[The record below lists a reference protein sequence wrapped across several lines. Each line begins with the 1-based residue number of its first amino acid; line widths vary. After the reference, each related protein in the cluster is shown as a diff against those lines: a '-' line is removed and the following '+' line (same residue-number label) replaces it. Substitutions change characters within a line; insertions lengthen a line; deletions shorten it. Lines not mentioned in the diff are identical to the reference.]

1 MAFAGEYI
9 LRPRSWRRLLRFAGF
24 ATAAALSPS
33 SYAPAARELAVRQ
46 IYLTAWRVLPWYLA
60 FSVLTC
66 LVVIEITRHAMF
78 TYGLG
83 HYSLEL
89 VLRVLVLELIPLL
102 TAFFVALRSGSAIG
116 AEVAL
121 MRVSGELEEGAAT
134 GPDPL
139 RAQLVPRIAAAALSV
154 FSLTVLSCALAMVVA
169 YLSFFHTSTS
179 GFVAYTRVV
188 GHVFDEFVLAGFLL
202 KCVLFGLA
210 VALIPLASG
219 LEAERDRLK
228 TVPYAVLAGLVKLF
242 LVISLVEVVSLTVK
256 YI

>member
-9 LRPRSWRRLLRFAGF
+9 LRPRSWRRLFRFAGF

-33 SYAPAARELAVRQ
+33 SYGPAARELAVRQ

-60 FSVLTC
+60 FSLLTSLVL
-66 LVVIEITRHAMF
+66 IEITRSAMF
-78 TYGLG
+78 TYGLAE
-83 HYSLEL
+83 YSLEL
-89 VLRVLVLELIPLL
+89 VLRALILELIPLL

-121 MRVSGELEEGAAT
+121 MRVSGELDEARA

-139 RAQLVPRIAAAALSV
+139 RSELVPRIAAAALSV
-154 FSLTVLSCALAMVVA
+154 FSLTVLSCALAMVIA

-188 GHVFDEFVLAGFLL
+188 GHVFGDLVLAGFLL
-202 KCVLFGLA
+202 KCLLFGLA

-242 LVISLVEVVSLTVK
+242 LVIALIEVVSLTVK
-256 YI
+256 YV

>member
-9 LRPRSWRRLLRFAGF
+9 LRPRSWRRLARFAGF

-33 SYAPAARELAVRQ
+33 SYGQAARELAVRQ

-60 FSVLTC
+60 FSLLMS
-66 LVVIEITRHAMF
+66 LVVIEITRSAMF
-78 TYGLG
+78 AYGLG

-89 VLRVLVLELIPLL
+89 VLRALVLELIPLL
-102 TAFFVALRSGSAIG
+102 TAFFVALRSGAAIG

-121 MRVSGELEEGAAT
+121 MRVSGELDEARAGAA
-134 GPDPL
+134 L
-139 RAQLVPRIAAAALSV
+139 RSELVPRIAAAALSV
-154 FSLTVLSCALAMVVA
+154 FSLTVLSCVLAMVVA

-179 GFVAYTRVV
+179 GFVAYTRIV
-188 GHVFDEFVLAGFLL
+188 GHVFDDLVLAGFLL
-202 KCVLFGLA
+202 KCLLFGLA

-242 LVISLVEVVSLTVK
+242 LVITLIEVLALMVR